1 MLENHPL
8 WEDLFNKMLHVWDD
22 DHIIKAWMS
31 YISEN
36 RHDDMEWHYMVS
48 TIILD
53 KRASNVALLW
63 DCFSEMNS

>member
-1 MLENHPL
+1 
-8 WEDLFNKMLHVWDD
+8 MLHVWDD